1 MSNKLT
7 NFKAITCI
15 VIFLIAS
22 LSLSAQRI
30 ISFNPLSG
38 RVGTTVTITGTGFDP
53 LAANNIVYFGATRAS
68 VISASATQ
76 LVVIV
81 PAGATFQ
88 PISVTKGGL
97 TAYSPRPFITTF
109 GCAPVAVNA
118 ITTFSEKINF
128 SASTSSSPISIA
140 IADLDGD
147 GKPDIAS
154 TKPG

>member
-1 MSNKLT
+1 MSKKFT
-7 NFKAITCI
+7 NYKAITCI

-30 ISFNPLSG
+30 ISFNPVSG

-53 LAANNIVYFGATRAS
+53 VAGNNIVYFGGTRAT
-68 VISASATQ
+68 VTSASATQ
-76 LVVIV
+76 LVVKV
-81 PAGATFQ
+81 PAGATFH

-118 ITTFSEKINF
+118 TTTFSEKLNF
-128 SASTSSSPISIA
+128 SSGTFSSPVSIA
-140 IADLDGD
+140 IADFDGD

-154 TKPG
+154 TN